1 MTHLELVPVPPVAQL
16 AGVSQHYGKTV
27 ALNNITLDIPA
38 RCMVGLI
45 GPDGVGK
52 SSLLSLISGAR
63 VIEQGNVMVLGGD
76 MRDPKHRRDVCPR
89 IAWMPQGLGKNLYHT
104 LSVYENVDFFARLF
118 GHDKAER
125 EVRINELLTSTGLA
139 PFRDRPA
146 GKLSGG
152 MKQKLGLCCAL
163 IHDPELLILDEPT
176 TGVDPLSRAQF
187 WDLIDSIRQRQSNMS
202 VLVATAYMEE
212 AERFDWLV
220 AMNAGEV
227 LATGSA
233 EELRQQTQSAT
244 LEEAFI
250 ALLPEAQ
257 RQAHQAVVI
266 PPYQAENAEIAI
278 EARDLT
284 MRFGSFVAVDH
295 VNFRIPRG
303 EIFGFL
309 GSNGCGKSTTMK
321 MLTGLLPASEGEA
334 WLFGQPVDPKDIDT
348 RRRVGYMSQ
357 AFSLYN
363 ELTVRQNLEL
373 HARLF
378 HIPEAEIPARVAEM
392 SERFKLND
400 VEDVLPES
408 LPLGIRQRLS
418 LAVAVIHR
426 PEMLILD
433 EPTSGV
439 DPVARDMFWQLMVDL
454 SRQDKVTIF
463 ISTHFMNEAERC
475 DRISLM
481 HAGKVLASGTPQEL
495 VEKRGAAS
503 LEEAFIAYL
512 QEAAGQSNE
521 AEAPPVIHDAT
532 LAPRQGFSLRRLF
545 SYSRRE
551 ALELRRDPVRST
563 LALMGTVILMLIM
576 GYGISMDVENLRFAV
591 LDRDQTVSSQAWT
604 LNLSGSRYFI
614 EQPPLTSYDELDRR
628 MRAGDITV
636 AIEIPPNFGRD
647 IARGTP
653 VELGVWIDGAMP
665 SRAETVKGYVQAM
678 HQSWLQDVASRQSAP
693 ASQSGLMNIETRY
706 RYNPDVK
713 SLPAIVPAVIP
724 LLLMMIPSMLS
735 ALSVVR
741 EKELG
746 SIINL
751 YVTPTTRSEFL
762 LGKQLPYIA
771 LGMLNFFLLCALS
784 VFVFGVPHKGSF
796 LTLTLAALLY
806 IIIATGMGLLIS
818 TFMKSQIAAIFG
830 TAIITLIPATQFS
843 GMIDPVASLEGPGRW
858 IGEVYPT
865 SHFLTIARGTFSK
878 ALDLTDLWQ
887 LFYPVADS
895 HPAGDGLKHPAAEK
909 TGGMMRHL
917 RNIFNLGIKELRS
930 LLGDKAMLTLIVFSF
945 TVSVY
950 SSATV
955 TPGSLNLA
963 PIAIAD
969 MDQSQ
974 LSNRIVNSFYRPWFL
989 PPEMITADEMDAGL
1003 DAGRYTFAI
1012 NIPPNFQRDV
1022 LAGRQPDI
1030 QVNVD
1035 ATRMSQAFTGN
1046 GYIQNII
1053 NGEVNSFVAR
1063 YRDNSEPLVSL
1074 ETRMRFN
1081 PNLDPA
1087 WFGGVMAIINNITM
1101 LAIVLTGSALIRER
1115 EHGTVE
1121 HLLVMPIT
1129 PFEIMMAKIWS
1140 MGLVVLVVSG
1150 LSLVLMVKGV
1160 LGVPIEGSIP
1170 LFMLGVALSLFATT
1184 SIGIFMGTI
1193 ARSMPQ
1199 LGLLVILVL
1208 LPLQMLSGGS
1218 TPRESMPQ
1226 MVQDIML
1233 TMPTTHF
1240 VSLAQAILYRG
1251 AGFEIVWPQFLTLMA
1266 IGGVFFTIA
1275 LLRFRK
1281 TIGTMA

>member
-1 MTHLELVPVPPVAQL
+1 MIGQVREPVAQL
-16 AGVSQHYGKTV
+16 EGVGQRYGATV
-27 ALNNITLDIPA
+27 ALKNITLNIPS

-63 VIEQGNVMVLGGD
+63 VIEQGNVIVLGGD
-76 MRDPKHRRDVCPR
+76 MRDAAHRRDVCPR

-118 GHDKAER
+118 GHNKAER
-125 EVRINELLTSTGLA
+125 EARISELLNSTGLA

-187 WDLIDSIRQRQSNMS
+187 WDLIDSIRERQSNMS

-227 LATGSA
+227 MATGSA
-233 EELRQQTQSAT
+233 QQLRDKTGSET
-244 LEEAFI
+244 LEQAFT

-257 RQAHQAVVI
+257 RQAHKPVVI

-284 MRFGSFVAVDH
+284 MRFGDFVAVDH

-334 WLFGQPVDPKDIDT
+334 WLFGQPVDPNDIET

-357 AFSLYN
+357 AFSLYS

-378 HIPEAEIPARVAEM
+378 HIPEAEIPQRVAEM
-392 SERFKLND
+392 SDRFMLAD
-400 VEDVLPES
+400 VEDALPAS

-475 DRISLM
+475 DRMSLM

-495 VEKRGAAS
+495 VERRGAAN
-503 LEEAFIAYL
+503 LEEAFIAWL
-512 QEAAGQSNE
+512 QEASGP
-521 AEAPPVIHDAT
+521 APQVPPPDDIPVTHDAPKP
-532 LAPRQGFSLRRLF
+532 PRQGFSLRRLF

-563 LALMGTVILMLIM
+563 LAMLGTVILMLIM

-591 LDRDQTVSSQAWT
+591 LDRDQTMSSQAWS
-604 LNLSGSRYFI
+604 LNLAGSRYFI
-614 EQPPLTSYDELDRR
+614 EQPPLTSYDELDKR
-628 MRAGDITV
+628 MRAGDVAV

-653 VELGVWIDGAMP
+653 VKIGVWVDGAMP
-665 SRAETVKGYVQAM
+665 SRAETVQGYVQAM
-678 HQSWLQDVASRQSAP
+678 HQTWLQDVASRQPTSNA
-693 ASQSGLMNIETRY
+693 QNGLMTIETRY

-784 VFVFGVPHKGSF
+784 VFVFGVDHKGSF

-806 IIIATGMGLLIS
+806 VTIATGMGLLIS

-830 TAIITLIPATQFS
+830 TSIITLIPATQFS

-858 IGEVYPT
+858 IGEIYPT

-878 ALDLTDLWQ
+878 ALDLGDLWP
-887 LFYPVADS
+887 LFIP
-895 HPAGDGLKHPAAEK
+895 
-909 TGGMMRHL
+909 
-917 RNIFNLGIKELRS
+917 
-930 LLGDKAMLTLIVFSF
+930 LL
-945 TVSVY
+945 
-950 SSATV
+950 
-955 TPGSLNLA
+955 
-963 PIAIAD
+963 IA
-969 MDQSQ
+969 
-974 LSNRIVNSFYRPWFL
+974 V
-989 PPEMITADEMDAGL
+989 
-1003 DAGRYTFAI
+1003 
-1012 NIPPNFQRDV
+1012 
-1022 LAGRQPDI
+1022 
-1030 QVNVD
+1030 
-1035 ATRMSQAFTGN
+1035 
-1046 GYIQNII
+1046 
-1053 NGEVNSFVAR
+1053 
-1063 YRDNSEPLVSL
+1063 PLV
-1074 ETRMRFN
+1074 
-1081 PNLDPA
+1081 
-1087 WFGGVMAIINNITM
+1087 I
-1101 LAIVLTGSALIRER
+1101 
-1115 EHGTVE
+1115 
-1121 HLLVMPIT
+1121 
-1129 PFEIMMAKIWS
+1129 
-1140 MGLVVLVVSG
+1140 G
-1150 LSLVLMVKGV
+1150 LS
-1160 LGVPIEGSIP
+1160 
-1170 LFMLGVALSLFATT
+1170 
-1184 SIGIFMGTI
+1184 
-1193 ARSMPQ
+1193 
-1199 LGLLVILVL
+1199 VL
-1208 LPLQMLSGGS
+1208 LLKKQEG
-1218 TPRESMPQ
+1218 
-1226 MVQDIML
+1226 
-1233 TMPTTHF
+1233 
-1240 VSLAQAILYRG
+1240 
-1251 AGFEIVWPQFLTLMA
+1251 
-1266 IGGVFFTIA
+1266 
-1275 LLRFRK
+1275 
-1281 TIGTMA
+1281 

>member
-1 MTHLELVPVPPVAQL
+1 M
-16 AGVSQHYGKTV
+16 KTV
-27 ALNNITLDIPA
+27 ARLENVSQRFGATVALKDITLSIPA
-38 RCMVGLI
+38 RRMVGLI

-63 VIEQGNVMVLGGD
+63 VIERGNVMVLGGD
-76 MRDPKHRRDVCPR
+76 MSDVRHRQDVCPK

-125 EVRINELLTSTGLA
+125 DIRINELLQSTGLA

-163 IHDPELLILDEPT
+163 IHDPQLLILDEPT

-187 WDLIDSIRQRQSNMS
+187 WDLIDNIRQRQPEMS

-233 EELRQQTQSAT
+233 DELKAHTASQT
-244 LEEAFI
+244 LEQAFI
-250 ALLPEAQ
+250 ALLPEPQRLAHKEVIIPP
-257 RQAHQAVVI
+257 RQAD
-266 PPYQAENAEIAI
+266 ESEIAI
-278 EARDLT
+278 EARGLT
-284 MRFGSFVAVDH
+284 MRFGNFVAVDH
-295 VNFRIPRG
+295 VNFRIARG

-334 WLFGQPVDPKDIDT
+334 WLFGQPVDPRDIET

-357 AFSLYN
+357 AFSLYS

-378 HIPEAEIPARVAEM
+378 HIPDAEIPGRIAEM
-392 SERFKLND
+392 SQRFMLEE
-400 VEDVLPES
+400 VEDTLPAS

-454 SRQDKVTIF
+454 ARQDRVTIF

-481 HAGKVLASGTPQEL
+481 HAGKVLASDTPQAL
-495 VEKRGAAS
+495 VEQRGSAN
-503 LEEAFIAYL
+503 LEEAFIAWL
-512 QEAAGQSNE
+512 QEAADTAQPPDAQAAPVPAIE
-521 AEAPPVIHDAT
+521 HKAESV
-532 LAPRQGFSLRRLF
+532 APRQGFSLQRLF

-563 LALMGTVILMLIM
+563 LALLGTVILMFIM
-576 GYGISMDVENLRFAV
+576 GYGISMDVEDLRFAV
-591 LDRDQTVSSQAWT
+591 LDRDQTVSSQAWSQ
-604 LNLSGSRYFI
+604 NIAGSRYFI
-614 EQPPLTSYDELDRR
+614 EQPPLQSYSELDRR
-628 MRAGDITV
+628 MRNGELAV

-653 VELGVWIDGAMP
+653 VQIGVWVDGAMP
-665 SRAETVKGYVQAM
+665 NRAETVRGYVQAM
-678 HQSWLQDVASRQSAP
+678 HLAWLQEMAGRQASPNRDTSLI
-693 ASQSGLMNIETRY
+693 SIETRY

-724 LLLMMIPSMLS
+724 LLLMMIPAMLS

-762 LGKQLPYIA
+762 LGKQVPYIV
-771 LGMLNFFLLCALS
+771 LGMFNFFLLCALS

-806 IIIATGMGLLIS
+806 VTIATGLGLLIS

-858 IGEVYPT
+858 IGQIYPT

-878 ALDLTDLWQ
+878 ALNLTDLWGS
-887 LFYPVADS
+887 FIP
-895 HPAGDGLKHPAAEK
+895 
-909 TGGMMRHL
+909 
-917 RNIFNLGIKELRS
+917 
-930 LLGDKAMLTLIVFSF
+930 LL
-945 TVSVY
+945 
-950 SSATV
+950 
-955 TPGSLNLA
+955 
-963 PIAIAD
+963 IA
-969 MDQSQ
+969 
-974 LSNRIVNSFYRPWFL
+974 V
-989 PPEMITADEMDAGL
+989 
-1003 DAGRYTFAI
+1003 
-1012 NIPPNFQRDV
+1012 
-1022 LAGRQPDI
+1022 
-1030 QVNVD
+1030 
-1035 ATRMSQAFTGN
+1035 
-1046 GYIQNII
+1046 
-1053 NGEVNSFVAR
+1053 
-1063 YRDNSEPLVSL
+1063 PLVL
-1074 ETRMRFN
+1074 
-1081 PNLDPA
+1081 
-1087 WFGGVMAIINNITM
+1087 
-1101 LAIVLTGSALIRER
+1101 
-1115 EHGTVE
+1115 
-1121 HLLVMPIT
+1121 
-1129 PFEIMMAKIWS
+1129 
-1140 MGLVVLVVSG
+1140 G
-1150 LSLVLMVKGV
+1150 LSVWLLKKQ
-1160 LGVPIEGSIP
+1160 EG
-1170 LFMLGVALSLFATT
+1170 
-1184 SIGIFMGTI
+1184 
-1193 ARSMPQ
+1193 
-1199 LGLLVILVL
+1199 
-1208 LPLQMLSGGS
+1208 
-1218 TPRESMPQ
+1218 
-1226 MVQDIML
+1226 
-1233 TMPTTHF
+1233 
-1240 VSLAQAILYRG
+1240 
-1251 AGFEIVWPQFLTLMA
+1251 
-1266 IGGVFFTIA
+1266 
-1275 LLRFRK
+1275 
-1281 TIGTMA
+1281 

>member
-1 MTHLELVPVPPVAQL
+1 MKLTPQDTSPPVALLEHVGQQFGATIALRDISL
-16 AGVSQHYGKTV
+16 A
-27 ALNNITLDIPA
+27 IPA
-38 RCMVGLI
+38 RRMVGLI

-52 SSLLSLISGAR
+52 SSLLSLIAGAR
-63 VIEQGNVMVLGGD
+63 TIEQGNVMVLGGD
-76 MRDPKHRRDVCPR
+76 MRDVHHRREVCPK

-125 EVRINELLTSTGLA
+125 ELRINELLQSTGLA

-163 IHDPELLILDEPT
+163 IHDPQLLILDEPT

-187 WDLIDSIRQRQSNMS
+187 WELIDSIRQRQPAMS

-233 EELRQQTQSAT
+233 AELKAQTGSQT
-244 LEEAFI
+244 LEQAFI

-257 RQAHQAVVI
+257 RQTHRAVVI
-266 PPYQAENAEIAI
+266 PPRDSREEEIAI
-278 EARDLT
+278 EARGLT
-284 MRFGSFVAVDH
+284 MRFGNFVAVDH
-295 VNFRIPRG
+295 VNFRIARG

-334 WLFGQPVDPKDIDT
+334 WLFGQPVDPKDIAT
-348 RRRVGYMSQ
+348 RQRVGYMSQ
-357 AFSLYN
+357 AFSLYS
-363 ELTVRQNLEL
+363 ELTVLQNLEL

-378 HIPEAEIPARVAEM
+378 HIPDGEIPGRVAEM
-392 SERFKLND
+392 CERFMLTE
-400 VEDVLPES
+400 VEDALPAD

-454 SRQDKVTIF
+454 ARQDQVTIF

-481 HAGKVLASGTPQEL
+481 HAGKVLASDTPQAL
-495 VEKRGAAS
+495 VEQRGSNS
-503 LEEAFIAYL
+503 LEEAFIAWL
-512 QEAAGQSNE
+512 KEAQPSS
-521 AEAPPVIHDAT
+521 PVPEEPTSTVASHSGHT
-532 LAPRQGFSLRRLF
+532 APRQAFSLRRLF

-563 LALMGTVILMLIM
+563 LALLGTVILMFIM
-576 GYGISMDVENLRFAV
+576 GYGISMDVEDLRFAV
-591 LDRDQTVSSQAWT
+591 LDRDQTLSSQGWSQ
-604 LNLSGSRYFI
+604 NLAGSRYFI
-614 EQPPLTSYDELDRR
+614 EQAPLRSYDELDRR
-628 MRAGDITV
+628 MRDGELAV

-653 VELGVWIDGAMP
+653 VQIGVWVDGAMP
-665 SRAETVKGYVQAM
+665 NRAETVRGYVQAM
-678 HQSWLQDVASRQSAP
+678 HLAWLQEMAGRQSSP
-693 ASQSGLMNIETRY
+693 QRDTSLISIETRY

-724 LLLMMIPSMLS
+724 LLLMRIPAMLS

-762 LGKQLPYIA
+762 LGKQLPYIV
-771 LGMLNFFLLCALS
+771 LGMFNFFLLCALS
-784 VFVFGVPHKGSF
+784 VFVFGVAHKGSF

-806 IIIATGMGLLIS
+806 VTIATGLGLLIS

-858 IGEVYPT
+858 IGQIYPT

-878 ALDLTDLWQ
+878 ALNISDLWGS
-887 LFYPVADS
+887 FIP
-895 HPAGDGLKHPAAEK
+895 
-909 TGGMMRHL
+909 
-917 RNIFNLGIKELRS
+917 
-930 LLGDKAMLTLIVFSF
+930 LL
-945 TVSVY
+945 
-950 SSATV
+950 
-955 TPGSLNLA
+955 
-963 PIAIAD
+963 IA
-969 MDQSQ
+969 
-974 LSNRIVNSFYRPWFL
+974 V
-989 PPEMITADEMDAGL
+989 
-1003 DAGRYTFAI
+1003 
-1012 NIPPNFQRDV
+1012 
-1022 LAGRQPDI
+1022 
-1030 QVNVD
+1030 
-1035 ATRMSQAFTGN
+1035 
-1046 GYIQNII
+1046 
-1053 NGEVNSFVAR
+1053 
-1063 YRDNSEPLVSL
+1063 PLVL
-1074 ETRMRFN
+1074 
-1081 PNLDPA
+1081 
-1087 WFGGVMAIINNITM
+1087 
-1101 LAIVLTGSALIRER
+1101 
-1115 EHGTVE
+1115 
-1121 HLLVMPIT
+1121 
-1129 PFEIMMAKIWS
+1129 
-1140 MGLVVLVVSG
+1140 G
-1150 LSLVLMVKGV
+1150 LS
-1160 LGVPIEGSIP
+1160 
-1170 LFMLGVALSLFATT
+1170 
-1184 SIGIFMGTI
+1184 
-1193 ARSMPQ
+1193 
-1199 LGLLVILVL
+1199 VL
-1208 LPLQMLSGGS
+1208 LLKKQEG
-1218 TPRESMPQ
+1218 
-1226 MVQDIML
+1226 
-1233 TMPTTHF
+1233 
-1240 VSLAQAILYRG
+1240 
-1251 AGFEIVWPQFLTLMA
+1251 
-1266 IGGVFFTIA
+1266 
-1275 LLRFRK
+1275 
-1281 TIGTMA
+1281 